1 MSLVLSEDQQL
12 LKDSA
17 KAFVDQNAP
26 VSVLRGLRDSKDAQG
41 YDQNLW
47 RQMLELGWAGMAIP
61 EAYGGFEFG
70 YGGLGVVLEESGRTL
85 VSSPLIATVLLGAS
99 AINELGSDAQ
109 KSEFLP
115 QVVSGELLLA
125 LAIDEKPHH
134 RPCRIET
141 SAVKS
146 GEGYVLNGC
155 KTFVLD
161 GHIANKLV
169 VVARTAGAIDDEA
182 GLSVFLVDAAAEGV
196 SINRSWMVDSRN
208 SAMLSLNDVKVGAD
222 ALLGAEGDAYSSLT
236 RVLDIGR
243 IGVAAEMLG
252 SMQQAFEIT
261 LDYLK
266 QREQF
271 GVLIGSFQGL
281 QHRAA
286 EMYSEIELCKS
297 AVRAALA
304 ALDDADKTDAD
315 IAEFASIAKAKLSE
329 VATLVSNEAV
339 QMHGGIGFT
348 DEHDIGLYLKRAVI
362 LAARYGNAGL
372 HRKRYAEFTE
382 THA

>member
-109 KSEFLP
+109 KSEFLS

-169 VVARTAGAIDDEA
+169 VVARTSGAIDDEA

-339 QMHGGIGFT
+339 QMHGGIGMT
-348 DEHDIGLYLKRAVI
+348 DEYDIGFYMKRARV
-362 LAARYGNAGL
+362 AAAFLGDAL
-372 HRKRYAEFTE
+372 FHRERYASLNGF
-382 THA
+382 

>member
-26 VSVLRGLRDSKDAQG
+26 VSVLRGLRDSKDVQG

-47 RQMLELGWAGMAIP
+47 RQMFELGWAGMAIP

-141 SAVKS
+141 SAGKS
-146 GEGYVLNGC
+146 GEGYVLNGY

-222 ALLGAEGDAYSSLT
+222 ALLGAEGGAYSSLT

-304 ALDDADKTDAD
+304 ALDDADKNDAD

-339 QMHGGIGFT
+339 QMHGGIGMT
-348 DEHDIGLYLKRAVI
+348 DEYDIGFYMKRARV
-362 LAARYGNAGL
+362 AAAFLGDAL
-372 HRKRYAEFTE
+372 FHRERYASLNGF
-382 THA
+382 

>member
-169 VVARTAGAIDDEA
+169 VVARTSGAIDDEA

-208 SAMLSLNDVKVGAD
+208 SAMLSLNNVKVGAD
-222 ALLGAEGDAYSSLT
+222 ALLGAEGGAYSSLT

-339 QMHGGIGFT
+339 QMHGGIGMT
-348 DEHDIGLYLKRAVI
+348 DEYDIGFYMKRARV
-362 LAARYGNAGL
+362 AAAFLGDAL
-372 HRKRYAEFTE
+372 FHRERYASLNGF
-382 THA
+382 

>member
-161 GHIANKLV
+161 GHIANKLI

-208 SAMLSLNDVKVGAD
+208 SAMLSLNDVKVGDD

-339 QMHGGIGFT
+339 QMHGGIGMT
-348 DEHDIGLYLKRAVI
+348 DEYDIGFYMKRARV
-362 LAARYGNAGL
+362 AAAFLGDAL
-372 HRKRYAEFTE
+372 FHRERYASLNGF
-382 THA
+382 

>member
-169 VVARTAGAIDDEA
+169 VVARTSGAIDDEA

-208 SAMLSLNDVKVGAD
+208 SSMLSLNDVKVGAD
-222 ALLGAEGDAYSSLT
+222 ALLGAEGDAYTSLT

-339 QMHGGIGFT
+339 QMHGGIGMT
-348 DEHDIGLYLKRAVI
+348 DEYDIGFYMKRARV
-362 LAARYGNAGL
+362 AAAFLGDAL
-372 HRKRYAEFTE
+372 FHRERYASLNGF
-382 THA
+382 

>member
-169 VVARTAGAIDDEA
+169 VVARTSGAIDDEE

-208 SAMLSLNDVKVGAD
+208 SAMLSLNNVKVGAD
-222 ALLGAEGDAYSSLT
+222 ALLGAEGGAYTSLT

-339 QMHGGIGFT
+339 QMHGGIGMT
-348 DEHDIGLYLKRAVI
+348 DEYDIGFYMKRARV
-362 LAARYGNAGL
+362 AAAFLGDAL
-372 HRKRYAEFTE
+372 FHRERYASLNGF
-382 THA
+382 

>member
-47 RQMLELGWAGMAIP
+47 RQMLELGWAGMAIT

-261 LDYLK
+261 LGYLK

-304 ALDDADKTDAD
+304 ALDDADKNDAD

-339 QMHGGIGFT
+339 QMHGGIGMT
-348 DEHDIGLYLKRAVI
+348 DEYDIGFYMKRARV
-362 LAARYGNAGL
+362 AAAFLGDAL
-372 HRKRYAEFTE
+372 FHRERYASLNGF
-382 THA
+382 

>member
-109 KSEFLP
+109 KSVFLP

-161 GHIANKLV
+161 GHIANKLI

-208 SAMLSLNDVKVGAD
+208 SAMLSLNNVKVGAD
-222 ALLGAEGDAYSSLT
+222 ALLGAEGGAYTSLT

-339 QMHGGIGFT
+339 QMHGGIGMT
-348 DEHDIGLYLKRAVI
+348 DEYDIGFYMKRARV
-362 LAARYGNAGL
+362 AAAFLGDAL
-372 HRKRYAEFTE
+372 FHRERYASLNGF
-382 THA
+382 

>member
-134 RPCRIET
+134 RPCQIET

-169 VVARTAGAIDDEA
+169 VVARTSGAIDDEA

-222 ALLGAEGDAYSSLT
+222 ALLGAEGGAYSSLT

-339 QMHGGIGFT
+339 QMHGGIGMT
-348 DEHDIGLYLKRAVI
+348 DEYDIGFYMKRARV
-362 LAARYGNAGL
+362 AAAFLGDAL
-372 HRKRYAEFTE
+372 FHRERYASLNGF
-382 THA
+382 

>member
-99 AINELGSDAQ
+99 AINEFGSEAQ

-141 SAVKS
+141 SAGKS
-146 GEGYVLNGC
+146 GEGYVLNGY

-222 ALLGAEGDAYSSLT
+222 ALLGAEGGAYSSLT

-297 AVRAALA
+297 TVRAALA

-339 QMHGGIGFT
+339 QMHGGIGMT
-348 DEHDIGLYLKRAVI
+348 DEYDIGFYMKRARV
-362 LAARYGNAGL
+362 AAAFLGDAL
-372 HRKRYAEFTE
+372 FHRERYASLNGF
-382 THA
+382 

>member
-141 SAVKS
+141 SAGKS
-146 GEGYVLNGC
+146 GEGYVLNGY

-222 ALLGAEGDAYSSLT
+222 ALLGAEGGAYSSLT

-297 AVRAALA
+297 TVRAALA

-339 QMHGGIGFT
+339 QMHGGIGMT
-348 DEHDIGLYLKRAVI
+348 DEYDIGFYMKRARV
-362 LAARYGNAGL
+362 AAAFLGDAL
-372 HRKRYAEFTE
+372 FHRERYASLNGF
-382 THA
+382 

>member
-109 KSEFLP
+109 KSEFLS

-161 GHIANKLV
+161 GHIANKLI

-208 SAMLSLNDVKVGAD
+208 SAMLSLNNVKVGAD
-222 ALLGAEGDAYSSLT
+222 ALLGAEGGAYTSLT

-339 QMHGGIGFT
+339 QMHGGIGMT
-348 DEHDIGLYLKRAVI
+348 DEYDIGFYMKRARV
-362 LAARYGNAGL
+362 AAAFLGDAL
-372 HRKRYAEFTE
+372 FHRERYASLNGF
-382 THA
+382 

>member
-134 RPCRIET
+134 RPCRIKT

-169 VVARTAGAIDDEA
+169 VVARTSGAIDDEA

-208 SAMLSLNDVKVGAD
+208 SAMLSLNNVKVGAD
-222 ALLGAEGDAYSSLT
+222 ALLGAEGGAYTSLT

-339 QMHGGIGFT
+339 QMHGGIGMT
-348 DEHDIGLYLKRAVI
+348 DEYDIGFYMKRARV
-362 LAARYGNAGL
+362 AAAFLGDAL
-372 HRKRYAEFTE
+372 FHRERYASLNGF
-382 THA
+382 

>member
-169 VVARTAGAIDDEA
+169 VVARTSGAIDDEA

-208 SAMLSLNDVKVGAD
+208 SAMLSLNNVKVGAD
-222 ALLGAEGDAYSSLT
+222 ALLGAEGDAYTSLT

-243 IGVAAEMLG
+243 IGIAAEMLG

-304 ALDDADKTDAD
+304 ALDDADKNDAD

-339 QMHGGIGFT
+339 QMHGGIGMT
-348 DEHDIGLYLKRAVI
+348 DEYDIGFYMKRARV
-362 LAARYGNAGL
+362 AAAFLGDAL
-372 HRKRYAEFTE
+372 FHRERYASLNGF
-382 THA
+382 

>member
-169 VVARTAGAIDDEA
+169 VVARTSGAIDDEA

-208 SAMLSLNDVKVGAD
+208 SAMLSLNNVKVGAD

-339 QMHGGIGFT
+339 QMHGGIGMT
-348 DEHDIGLYLKRAVI
+348 DEYDIGFYMKRARV
-362 LAARYGNAGL
+362 AAAFLGDAL
-372 HRKRYAEFTE
+372 FHRERYASLNGF
-382 THA
+382 

>member
-208 SAMLSLNDVKVGAD
+208 SAMLSLNNVKVGAD
-222 ALLGAEGDAYSSLT
+222 ALLGAEGDAYTSLT

-243 IGVAAEMLG
+243 IGIAAEMLG

-304 ALDDADKTDAD
+304 ALDDADKNDAD

-339 QMHGGIGFT
+339 QMHGGIGMT
-348 DEHDIGLYLKRAVI
+348 DEYDIGFYMKRARV
-362 LAARYGNAGL
+362 AAAFLGDAL
-372 HRKRYAEFTE
+372 FHRERYASL
-382 THA
+382 

>member
-70 YGGLGVVLEESGRTL
+70 YGGLGVVLEESGRTR

-169 VVARTAGAIDDEA
+169 VVARTAGAIDDMA

-208 SAMLSLNDVKVGAD
+208 SAMLSLNNVKVGAD
-222 ALLGAEGDAYSSLT
+222 ALLGAEGDAYTSLT

-243 IGVAAEMLG
+243 IGIAAEMLG

-261 LDYLK
+261 LYYLK

-271 GVLIGSFQGL
+271 GVLIGSFQCL

-304 ALDDADKTDAD
+304 ALDYADKTDAD
-315 IAEFASIAKAKLSE
+315 IAEFASIAKAKLSK
-329 VATLVSNEAV
+329 VATLVRNEAV
-339 QMHGGIGFT
+339 QMHGGIGMT
-348 DEHDIGLYLKRAVI
+348 DEYDIGFYMKRARV
-362 LAARYGNAGL
+362 AAAFLGDAL
-372 HRKRYAEFTE
+372 FHRERYASLNGF
-382 THA
+382 

>member
-17 KAFVDQNAP
+17 KTFVDQNAP

-161 GHIANKLV
+161 GHIANKLI

-339 QMHGGIGFT
+339 QMHGGIGMT
-348 DEHDIGLYLKRAVI
+348 DEYDIGFYMKRARV
-362 LAARYGNAGL
+362 AAAFLGDAL
-372 HRKRYAEFTE
+372 FHRERYASLNGF
-382 THA
+382 

>member
-161 GHIANKLV
+161 GHIANKLI

-208 SAMLSLNDVKVGAD
+208 SAMLSLNNVKVGAD
-222 ALLGAEGDAYSSLT
+222 ALLGAEGGAYSSLT

-339 QMHGGIGFT
+339 QMHGGIGMT
-348 DEHDIGLYLKRAVI
+348 DEYDIGFYMKRARV
-362 LAARYGNAGL
+362 AAAFLGDAL
-372 HRKRYAEFTE
+372 FHRERYASLNGF
-382 THA
+382 

>member
-1 MSLVLSEDQQL
+1 MSLVFSEDQQL

-169 VVARTAGAIDDEA
+169 VVARTAGAIDDRA

-208 SAMLSLNDVKVGAD
+208 SAMLSLNNVKVGAD
-222 ALLGAEGDAYSSLT
+222 ALLGAEGDAYTSLT

-329 VATLVSNEAV
+329 VATLVSNEVV
-339 QMHGGIGFT
+339 QMHGGIGMT
-348 DEHDIGLYLKRAVI
+348 DEYDIGFYMKRARV
-362 LAARYGNAGL
+362 AAAFLGDAL
-372 HRKRYAEFTE
+372 FHRERYASLNGF
-382 THA
+382 

>member
-61 EAYGGFEFG
+61 EAYGGFDFG

-208 SAMLSLNDVKVGAD
+208 SAMLSLNNVKVGAD
-222 ALLGAEGDAYSSLT
+222 ALLGAEGDAYTSLT

-304 ALDDADKTDAD
+304 ALDDADKNDAD

-339 QMHGGIGFT
+339 QMHGGIGMT
-348 DEHDIGLYLKRAVI
+348 DEYDIGFYMKRARV
-362 LAARYGNAGL
+362 AAAFLGDAL
-372 HRKRYAEFTE
+372 FHRERYASLNGF
-382 THA
+382 

>member
-169 VVARTAGAIDDEA
+169 VVARTSGAIDDEA

-339 QMHGGIGFT
+339 QMHGGIGMT
-348 DEHDIGLYLKRAVI
+348 DEYDIGFYMKRARV
-362 LAARYGNAGL
+362 AAAFLGDAL
-372 HRKRYAEFTE
+372 FHRERYASLNGF
-382 THA
+382 

>member
-1 MSLVLSEDQQL
+1 MSLVLSEDKQL

-169 VVARTAGAIDDEA
+169 VVARTAGAIDDRA

-208 SAMLSLNDVKVGAD
+208 SAMLSLNNVKVGAD
-222 ALLGAEGDAYSSLT
+222 ALLGAEGDAYTSLT

-243 IGVAAEMLG
+243 IGIAAEMLG

-339 QMHGGIGFT
+339 QMHGGIGMT
-348 DEHDIGLYLKRAVI
+348 DEYDIGFYMKRARV
-362 LAARYGNAGL
+362 AAAFLGDAL
-372 HRKRYAEFTE
+372 FHRERYASLNGF
-382 THA
+382 

>member
-169 VVARTAGAIDDEA
+169 VVARTSGAIDDEA

-329 VATLVSNEAV
+329 VATLVSNEVV
-339 QMHGGIGFT
+339 QMHGGIGMT
-348 DEHDIGLYLKRAVI
+348 DEYDIGFYMKRARV
-362 LAARYGNAGL
+362 AAAFLGDAL
-372 HRKRYAEFTE
+372 FHRERYASLNGF
-382 THA
+382 

>member
-169 VVARTAGAIDDEA
+169 VVARTAGAIDDRA

-208 SAMLSLNDVKVGAD
+208 SAMLSLNNVKVGAD
-222 ALLGAEGDAYSSLT
+222 ALLGAEGDAYTSLT

-243 IGVAAEMLG
+243 IGIAAEMLG

-304 ALDDADKTDAD
+304 ALDDADKNDAD

-339 QMHGGIGFT
+339 QMHGGIGMT
-348 DEHDIGLYLKRAVI
+348 DEYDIGFYMKRARV
-362 LAARYGNAGL
+362 AAAFLGDAL
-372 HRKRYAEFTE
+372 FHRERYASLNGF
-382 THA
+382 

>member
-146 GEGYVLNGC
+146 GEGYILNGC

-169 VVARTAGAIDDEA
+169 VVARTSGAIDDEA

-208 SAMLSLNDVKVGAD
+208 SAMLSLNNVKVGAD
-222 ALLGAEGDAYSSLT
+222 ALLGAEGGAYTSLT

-339 QMHGGIGFT
+339 QMHGGIGMT
-348 DEHDIGLYLKRAVI
+348 DEYDIGFYMKRARV
-362 LAARYGNAGL
+362 AAAFLGDAL
-372 HRKRYAEFTE
+372 FHRERYASLNGF
-382 THA
+382 

>member
-161 GHIANKLV
+161 GHIANTLV
-169 VVARTAGAIDDEA
+169 VVARTSGAIDDEA

-208 SAMLSLNDVKVGAD
+208 SAMLSLNNVKVGAD
-222 ALLGAEGDAYSSLT
+222 ALLGAEGGAYSSLT

-339 QMHGGIGFT
+339 QMHGGIGMT
-348 DEHDIGLYLKRAVI
+348 DEYDIGFYMKRARV
-362 LAARYGNAGL
+362 AAAFLGDAL
-372 HRKRYAEFTE
+372 FHRERYASLNGF
-382 THA
+382 

>member
-26 VSVLRGLRDSKDAQG
+26 VSVLRGLRDSKDVQG

-141 SAVKS
+141 SAGKS
-146 GEGYVLNGC
+146 GEGYVLNGY

-222 ALLGAEGDAYSSLT
+222 ALLGAEGGAYSSLT

-297 AVRAALA
+297 TVRAALA

-339 QMHGGIGFT
+339 QMHGGIGMT
-348 DEHDIGLYLKRAVI
+348 DEYDIGFYMKRARV
-362 LAARYGNAGL
+362 AAAFLGDAL
-372 HRKRYAEFTE
+372 FHRERYASLNGF
-382 THA
+382 

>member
-99 AINELGSDAQ
+99 AINELGSEAQ
-109 KSEFLP
+109 KSKFLP

-169 VVARTAGAIDDEA
+169 VVARTSGVIDDEA

-196 SINRSWMVDSRN
+196 SINRGWMVDSRN
-208 SAMLSLNDVKVGAD
+208 SSMLSLNNVKVGAD
-222 ALLGAEGDAYSSLT
+222 ALLGAEGDAYTSLT

-297 AVRAALA
+297 TVRAALA

-339 QMHGGIGFT
+339 QMHGGIGMT
-348 DEHDIGLYLKRAVI
+348 DEYDIGFYMKRARV
-362 LAARYGNAGL
+362 AAAFLGDAL
-372 HRKRYAEFTE
+372 FHRERYASLNGF
-382 THA
+382 

>member
-17 KAFVDQNAP
+17 KTFVDQNAP
-26 VSVLRGLRDSKDAQG
+26 ASVLRGLRDSKDAQG

-134 RPCRIET
+134 RPCRIDT

-161 GHIANKLV
+161 GHIANKLI

-339 QMHGGIGFT
+339 QMHGGIGMT
-348 DEHDIGLYLKRAVI
+348 DEYDIGFYMKRARV
-362 LAARYGNAGL
+362 AAAFLGDAL
-372 HRKRYAEFTE
+372 FHRERYASLNGF
-382 THA
+382 

>member
-109 KSEFLP
+109 KSEFLS

-161 GHIANKLV
+161 GHIANKLI

-208 SAMLSLNDVKVGAD
+208 SAMLSLNDAKVGAD

-339 QMHGGIGFT
+339 QMHGGIGMT
-348 DEHDIGLYLKRAVI
+348 DEYDIGFYMKRARV
-362 LAARYGNAGL
+362 AAAFLGDAL
-372 HRKRYAEFTE
+372 FHRERYASLNGF
-382 THA
+382 